1 MKITN
6 SKKTREKKKCQL
18 FTFYVKDINTF
29 EHYTEM
35 VDIAMVS

>member
-6 SKKTREKKKCQL
+6 SKKTREKKNMPTVYFLCKNS
-18 FTFYVKDINTF
+18 NTF
-29 EHYTEM
+29 KHYTEM